1 MEYLYE
7 VAKNGTSINKV
18 KIAKECP
25 KTYFLDSVVDKKVYK
40 IEGNDELAGY
50 NTYCWFFKD
59 EEIAKKWLSSIKNRD
74 FSCKCETKIL
84 PNATQKAIECLEDV
98 KKWCEQ
104 NYDEMT
110 DEEIDTKIKVIGLNK
125 PLYLADMPLYDCIDQ
140 KISELKG
147 E

>member
-25 KTYFLDSVVDKKVYK
+25 RTYFLDRVVDKKVYK

-84 PNATQKAIECLEDV
+84 PNGTQKAIECLISVQKFVSDNAVYIEE
-98 KKWCEQ
+98 EQ
-104 NYDEMT
+104 FAQ
-110 DEEIDTKIKVIGLNK
+110 EINDF
-125 PLYLADMPLYDCIDQ
+125 IDQ

>member
-25 KTYFLDSVVDKKVYK
+25 RTYFLDRVVDKKVYK

-50 NTYCWFFKD
+50 NAYCWFFKD

-74 FSCKCETKIL
+74 FWCKCETKIL
-84 PNATQKAIECLEDV
+84 PNGTQKAIECLEDV
-98 KKWCEQ
+98 RDSILDISNGWWKCFKDGNQ
-104 NYDEMT
+104 YMT
-110 DEEIDTKIKVIGLNK
+110 ITDLQGCIEEI
-125 PLYLADMPLYDCIDQ
+125 IDQ

>member
-7 VAKNGTSINKV
+7 VAKNGLTFDKV

-25 KTYFLDSVVDKKVYK
+25 RTYFLDRVVDKKVYK
-40 IEGNDELAGY
+40 IEGNDELVGY

-59 EEIAKKWLSSIKNRD
+59 EEIAKKWLMSIKNRD
-74 FSCKCETKIL
+74 FLCKCETKTF
-84 PNATQKAIECLEDV
+84 PNGTQKTIKCLEDV
-98 KKWCEQ
+98 KKFVKTNIYIINE
-104 NYDEMT
+104 NSEK
-110 DEEIDTKIKVIGLNK
+110 E
-125 PLYLADMPLYDCIDQ
+125 LYDFIDQ

>member
-7 VAKNGTSINKV
+7 VAKNGTSIDKV

-25 KTYFLDSVVDKKVYK
+25 RTYFLDTVVDKRVYK

-50 NTYCWFFKD
+50 NTYCWYFKD
-59 EEIAKKWLSSIKNRD
+59 KEIAKKWLSSIKNRD
-74 FSCKCETKIL
+74 FAYRCETKIL
-84 PNATQKAIECLEDV
+84 PSGTQKTIDCLEDV
-98 KKWCEQ
+98 RDSILDISNGWWKCFKDG
-104 NYDEMT
+104 NLYMT
-110 DEEIDTKIKVIGLNK
+110 STDLQGCLEEI
-125 PLYLADMPLYDCIDQ
+125 IDQ

>member
-25 KTYFLDSVVDKKVYK
+25 RTYFLDTVVDKRVYK
-40 IEGNDELAGY
+40 IEGDDELAGY

-84 PNATQKAIECLEDV
+84 PNGTQKVIECLKDV
-98 KKWCEQ
+98 KKYACLHICFTSLKAQ
-104 NYDEMT
+104 NDFYDF
-110 DEEIDTKIKVIGLNK
+110 
-125 PLYLADMPLYDCIDQ
+125 IDQ